1 MKKIVKIS
9 ETIVDHIVNEM
20 INVLSY
26 EYYGSLDHGK
36 VKTAELTIGQE
47 YCTLILRLSDDRMI
61 TVAEINCEQDT
72 WDILGFADPVSV
84 TNIEATIMSE

>member
-26 EYYGSLDHGK
+26 EYYGSLDHDKKRRVYYVHHGG
-36 VKTAELTIGQE
+36 T
-47 YCTLILRLSDDRMI
+47 C
-61 TVAEINCEQDT
+61 
-72 WDILGFADPVSV
+72 
-84 TNIEATIMSE
+84 